1 MPSLPELQT
10 VFARAVIERYERA
23 LAGWIRGGRGL
34 DAEARID
41 VYRTNVLGNYRSA
54 LREVYPVVL
63 ALVGAPF
70 FHRAADD
77 YVLRHA
83 SRSGDLND
91 FGGEFGD
98 FLAGWP
104 GAADLAYLRDIA
116 RLEWAI
122 ERVSQAADAPLIDL
136 RALAAV
142 PQATLPALRFELHP
156 ASRLVRSVYPI
167 LRIWQVNQPGFSG
180 DPMVQLDAGRAD
192 LLVIRRAGGVDV
204 ERLSP
209 GELALLESLAADLP
223 LGSAHARAQEAE
235 AGLDL
240 AALLQRHVLG
250 GTLSA
255 FRATEGER
263 A

>member
-10 VFARAVIERYERA
+10 AFARAVIERDERA
-23 LAGWIRGGRGL
+23 LTGWIRAGHGL
-34 DAEARID
+34 DAEARIN

-63 ALVGAPF
+63 ALVGAAF
-70 FHRAADD
+70 FSRAAND

-98 FLAGWP
+98 FLAGWGP
-104 GAADLAYLRDIA
+104 AVLLAYLPDVA

-122 ERVSQAADAPLIDL
+122 ERVFHAADAPTLDL

-142 PQATLPALRFELHP
+142 PEATLPALRFKLHP
-156 ASRLVRSVYPI
+156 ASRMVRSVYPV

-180 DPMVQLDAGRAD
+180 DQVVHLDAGADD
-192 LLVIRRAGGVDV
+192 LLVIRRGTAVDI

-209 GELALLESLAADLP
+209 GELALIESLAADLP
-223 LGSAHARAQEAE
+223 LAQAHARAEEAE
-235 AGLDL
+235 PGLDL

-250 GTLSA
+250 GTLIA
-255 FRATEGER
+255 FRVQDGER